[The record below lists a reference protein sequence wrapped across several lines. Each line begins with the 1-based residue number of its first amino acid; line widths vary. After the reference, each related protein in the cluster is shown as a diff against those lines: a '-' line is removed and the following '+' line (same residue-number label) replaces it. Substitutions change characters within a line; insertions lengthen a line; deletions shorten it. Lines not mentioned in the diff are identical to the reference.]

1 LGIRKDLELKIERVQ
16 DFPGAKGW
24 RETLNKGAGLN
35 PMSVP
40 ADKYFT
46 DLCFTSTEFKG
57 LFKEDR

>member
-1 LGIRKDLELKIERVQ
+1 MIKRLKEKGLKDSRSY
-16 DFPGAKGW
+16 GW
-24 RETLNKGAGLN
+24 METLNSGAGLN

-46 DLCFTSTEFKG
+46 DLCFPSTEFKG